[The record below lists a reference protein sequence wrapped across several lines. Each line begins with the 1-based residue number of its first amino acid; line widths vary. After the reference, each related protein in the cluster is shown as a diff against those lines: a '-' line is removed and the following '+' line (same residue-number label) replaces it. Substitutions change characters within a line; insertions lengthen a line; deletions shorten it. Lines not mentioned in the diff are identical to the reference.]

1 MINSDF
7 IFVEKYAPQKVEDC
21 ILPESLKNF
30 FTEVKDSAKVPN
42 MILSGPP
49 GIGKTSTIKALANEL
64 ERDFMVINGSD
75 ERSIDVIRNK
85 VKNYAS
91 TLSLSNTGKKI
102 LLIDEADNLT
112 HDAQLA
118 LRASIEDL
126 QKNCTFIFTCNYK
139 NKLIPP
145 LHSRAAAIDFSIPS
159 KEKPKLAADF
169 MKRII
174 SILDAEKIEYETSA
188 LVAIINKYF
197 PDFRRTLNEI
207 QRYSSSGKIDS
218 GILAQISDIKVSNLI
233 KNLKDKNFTEVRK
246 WVIQNMDNDPN
257 KILRK
262 IYDNLY
268 ESAVEST
275 IPSAILII
283 SKYQYRSAF
292 VADNEINLLACLTE
306 IMCEVEWK

>member
-1 MINSDF
+1 MHSDF
-7 IFVEKYAPQKVEDC
+7 IFVEKYAPQKVEQC
-21 ILPESLKNF
+21 ILPQSIKDF
-30 FTEVKDSAKVPN
+30 FIDVRNSGKVPN

-64 ERDFMVINGSD
+64 DRDFMVINGSD
-75 ERSIDVIRNK
+75 ERSIDIIRNK

-112 HDAQLA
+112 NDAQLA
-118 LRASIEDL
+118 LRASIEEL
-126 QKNCTFIFTCNYK
+126 QTNCTFVFTCNYK

-145 LHSRAAAIDFSIPS
+145 LHSRAAVIDFSIPT
-159 KEKPKLAADF
+159 KEKPKLAAEF
-169 MKRII
+169 MKRINE
-174 SILDAEKIEYETSA
+174 ILTTEKIEYDTSA
-188 LVAIINKYF
+188 IVGLINKYF

-207 QRYSSSGKIDS
+207 QRYSSGGKVDS
-218 GILAQISDIKVSNLI
+218 GILANVADIKVSNLVDFM
-233 KNLKDKNFTEVRK
+233 KNKNFTEVRK

-257 KILRK
+257 IVLRK
-262 IYDNLY
+262 VYDTLY
-268 ESAVEST
+268 EYALEAT
-275 IPSAILII
+275 IPAAILII

-306 IMCEVEWK
+306 VMCEVEWK

>member
-1 MINSDF
+1 MNRDF
-7 IFVEKYAPQKVEDC
+7 IFVEKYAPQKVEQC
-21 ILPESLKNF
+21 ILPESIKSF
-30 FTEVKDSAKVPN
+30 FIDVRDSGKVPN

-49 GIGKTSTIKALANEL
+49 GIGKTSTIKALAEEL
-64 ERDFMVINGSD
+64 DRDFMIINGSD
-75 ERSIDVIRNK
+75 ERSIDIIRNK

-112 HDAQLA
+112 NDAQLA
-118 LRASIEDL
+118 LRASIEEL
-126 QKNCTFIFTCNYK
+126 QSNCTFIFTCNYK

-145 LHSRAAAIDFSIPS
+145 LHSRAAVIDFSIPS
-159 KEKPKLAADF
+159 GEKPKLAADF

-174 SILDAEKIEYETSA
+174 DILSAEKIEYEKQA
-188 LVAIINKYF
+188 VVGLINKYF

-207 QRYSSSGKIDS
+207 QRYSSGGSVDS
-218 GILAQISDIKVSNLI
+218 GILANIYDVKISGLVKF
-233 KNLKDKNFTEVRK
+233 LKEKNFTEVRK

-257 KILRK
+257 VILRK
-262 IYDNLY
+262 VDDMLY
-268 ESAVEST
+268 ESAMEAT
-275 IPSAILII
+275 IPAAIVII

-292 VADNEINLLACLTE
+292 VADTEINLLACLTE

>member
-1 MINSDF
+1 MNSDF
-7 IFVEKYAPQKVEDC
+7 IFVEKYAPQKVEQC
-21 ILPESLKNF
+21 ILPQSIKDF
-30 FTEVKDSAKVPN
+30 FIDVRNSGKVPN

-64 ERDFMVINGSD
+64 DRDFMIINGSD
-75 ERSIDVIRNK
+75 ERSIDIIRNK

-112 HDAQLA
+112 NDAQLA
-118 LRASIEDL
+118 LRASIEEL
-126 QKNCTFIFTCNYK
+126 QTNCTFVFTCNYK

-145 LHSRAAAIDFSIPS
+145 LHSRAAVIDFSIPT
-159 KEKPKLAADF
+159 KEKPKLAAEF
-169 MKRII
+169 MKRINE
-174 SILDAEKIEYETSA
+174 ILTTEKIEYDTSA
-188 LVAIINKYF
+188 IVGLINKYF

-207 QRYSSSGKIDS
+207 QRYSSGGKVDS
-218 GILAQISDIKVSNLI
+218 GILANVADIKVSNLVDFM
-233 KNLKDKNFTEVRK
+233 KNKNFTEVRK

-257 KILRK
+257 IVLRK
-262 IYDNLY
+262 VYDTLY
-268 ESAVEST
+268 EYALEAT
-275 IPSAILII
+275 IPAAILII

-306 IMCEVEWK
+306 VMCEVEWK

>member
-1 MINSDF
+1 MNRDF
-7 IFVEKYAPQKVEDC
+7 IFVEKYAPQKVEQC
-21 ILPESLKNF
+21 ILPESIKSF
-30 FTEVKDSAKVPN
+30 FMDVRDSGKVPN

-49 GIGKTSTIKALANEL
+49 GIGKTSTIKTLAGEL
-64 ERDFMVINGSD
+64 DRDFMIINGSD

-112 HDAQLA
+112 NDAQLA
-118 LRASIEDL
+118 LRASIEEL
-126 QKNCTFIFTCNYK
+126 QSNCTFIFTCNYK

-145 LHSRAAAIDFSIPS
+145 LHSRAAVIDFSIPS
-159 KEKPKLAADF
+159 GEKPKLAADF

-174 SILDAEKIEYETSA
+174 EILSKEKIEFEKQA
-188 LVAIINKYF
+188 VVGLINKYF

-207 QRYSSSGKIDS
+207 QRYSSGGKVDA
-218 GILAQISDIKVSNLI
+218 GILANIYDVKISGLVKF
-233 KNLKDKNFTEVRK
+233 LKERNFTEVRK

-257 KILRK
+257 VVLRK
-262 IYDNLY
+262 VYDILY

-275 IPSAILII
+275 IPAAILII

-292 VADNEINLLACLTE
+292 VADTEINLLACLTE

>member
-1 MINSDF
+1 MKSDF
-7 IFVEKYAPQKVEDC
+7 IFVEKYAPQKVEEC
-21 ILPESLKNF
+21 ILPESIKKF
-30 FTEVKDSAKVPN
+30 FIETRDSGKVPN

-49 GIGKTSTIKALANEL
+49 GIGKTSTIKALAKEL
-64 ERDFMVINGSD
+64 DRDFMIINGSD
-75 ERSIDVIRNK
+75 ERSIDIIRNK

-112 HDAQLA
+112 NDAQLA
-118 LRASIEDL
+118 LRASIEEL
-126 QKNCTFIFTCNYK
+126 QTNCTFIFTCNYK

-145 LHSRAAAIDFSIPS
+145 LHSRVAVIDFSIPS
-159 KEKPKLAADF
+159 KERPKLAADF
-169 MKRII
+169 MKRIVD
-174 SILDAEKIEYETSA
+174 ILTTEKIQYETAAVVS
-188 LVAIINKYF
+188 LINKYF

-207 QRYSSSGKIDS
+207 QRYSSGGKVDS
-218 GILAQISDIKVSNLI
+218 GILANVYDVKVSSLV
-233 KNLKDKNFTEVRK
+233 KFLKDKNFTEVRK

-257 KILRK
+257 VVLRK

-306 IMCEVEWK
+306 VMCEVEWK

>member
-1 MINSDF
+1 MNRDF
-7 IFVEKYAPQKVEDC
+7 IFVEKYAPQKVEQC
-21 ILPESLKNF
+21 ILPESIKSF
-30 FTEVKDSAKVPN
+30 FLDVRNSGKVPN

-49 GIGKTSTIKALANEL
+49 GIGKTSTIKALAEEL
-64 ERDFMVINGSD
+64 DRDFMIINGSD
-75 ERSIDVIRNK
+75 ERSIDIIRNK

-112 HDAQLA
+112 NDAQLA
-118 LRASIEDL
+118 LRASIEEL
-126 QKNCTFIFTCNYK
+126 QSNCTFIFTCNYK

-145 LHSRAAAIDFSIPS
+145 LHSRAAVIDFSIPS
-159 KEKPKLAADF
+159 GEKPKLAADF

-174 SILDAEKIEYETSA
+174 EILSNEKIEFEKQA
-188 LVAIINKYF
+188 VVGLINKYF

-207 QRYSSSGKIDS
+207 QRYSSGGKVDS
-218 GILAQISDIKVSNLI
+218 GILANIYDVKVSGLV
-233 KNLKDKNFTEVRK
+233 KYLKEKNFTEVRK

-257 KILRK
+257 VVLRK
-262 IYDNLY
+262 VYDVLY

-275 IPSAILII
+275 IPAAILII

-292 VADNEINLLACLTE
+292 VADTEINLLACLTE

>member
-1 MINSDF
+1 MNRDF
-7 IFVEKYAPQKVEDC
+7 IFVEKYAPQKVEQC
-21 ILPESLKNF
+21 ILPESIKSF
-30 FTEVKDSAKVPN
+30 FIDVRDSGKVPN

-49 GIGKTSTIKALANEL
+49 GIGKTSTIKALAEEL
-64 ERDFMVINGSD
+64 DRDFMIINGSD
-75 ERSIDVIRNK
+75 ERSIDIIRNK

-112 HDAQLA
+112 NDAQLA
-118 LRASIEDL
+118 LRASIEEL
-126 QKNCTFIFTCNYK
+126 QSNCTFIFTCNYK

-145 LHSRAAAIDFSIPS
+145 LHSRAAVIDFSIPS
-159 KEKPKLAADF
+159 GEKPKLAADF

-174 SILDAEKIEYETSA
+174 DILSAEKIEYEKQA
-188 LVAIINKYF
+188 VVGLINKYF

-207 QRYSSSGKIDS
+207 QRYSSGGRVDS
-218 GILAQISDIKVSNLI
+218 GILANIYDVKISGLVKF
-233 KNLKDKNFTEVRK
+233 LKEKNFTEVRK

-257 KILRK
+257 VILRK
-262 IYDNLY
+262 VYDMLY
-268 ESAVEST
+268 ESAMEAT
-275 IPSAILII
+275 IPAAILII

-292 VADNEINLLACLTE
+292 VADTEINLLACLTE

>member
-1 MINSDF
+1 MMNRDF
-7 IFVEKYAPQKVEDC
+7 IFVEKYAPQNVEQC
-21 ILPESLKNF
+21 ILPESIKKF
-30 FTEVKDSAKVPN
+30 FIETRDSGKVPN

-49 GIGKTSTIKALANEL
+49 GIGKTSTIKALANDL
-64 ERDFMVINGSD
+64 DRDFMVINGSD

-102 LLIDEADNLT
+102 LLIDEGDNLT

-118 LRASIEDL
+118 LRASIEEL
-126 QKNCTFIFTCNYK
+126 QNNCTFIFTCNYK

-145 LHSRAAAIDFSIPS
+145 LHSRAASIDFSIPS
-159 KEKPKLAADF
+159 KEKPKIAAEF
-169 MKRII
+169 MKRIVD
-174 SILDAEKIEYETSA
+174 ILTSEKVEYETA
-188 LVAIINKYF
+188 AIAGIINKYF

-218 GILAQISDIKVSNLI
+218 GILATVSDVKITNLV
-233 KNLKDKNFTEVRK
+233 KYLKEKNFTEVRK
-246 WVIQNMDNDPN
+246 WVINNMDNDPN
-257 KILRK
+257 IVLRK
-262 IYDNLY
+262 VYDTLY
-268 ESAVEST
+268 DSAVEST
-275 IPSAILII
+275 IPAAILII

>member
-1 MINSDF
+1 MNRDF
-7 IFVEKYAPQKVEDC
+7 IFVEKYAPQKVEQC
-21 ILPESLKNF
+21 ILPESIKSF
-30 FTEVKDSAKVPN
+30 FVDIRDSGKVPN

-49 GIGKTSTIKALANEL
+49 GIGKTSTIKALAEEL
-64 ERDFMVINGSD
+64 ERDFMIINGSD
-75 ERSIDVIRNK
+75 ERSIDIIRNK

-112 HDAQLA
+112 NDAQLA
-118 LRASIEDL
+118 LRASIEEL
-126 QKNCTFIFTCNYK
+126 QSNCTFIFTCNYK

-145 LHSRAAAIDFSIPS
+145 LHSRAAVIDFSIPS
-159 KEKPKLAADF
+159 QEKPKLAAEF

-174 SILDAEKIEYETSA
+174 EILKSESIKYETPA
-188 LVAIINKYF
+188 VVGLINKYF

-207 QRYSSSGKIDS
+207 QRYSSGGKVDS
-218 GILAQISDIKVSNLI
+218 GILANIYDVKVSGLV
-233 KNLKDKNFTEVRK
+233 KFLKEKNFTEVRK

-257 KILRK
+257 VVLRK
-262 IYDNLY
+262 VYDILY

-275 IPSAILII
+275 IPAAILII

-292 VADNEINLLACLTE
+292 VADTEINLLACLTE

>member
-1 MINSDF
+1 MNSDF
-7 IFVEKYAPQKVEDC
+7 IFVEKYAPQKVEQC
-21 ILPESLKNF
+21 ILPQSIKDF
-30 FTEVKDSAKVPN
+30 FIDVRNSGKVPN

-64 ERDFMVINGSD
+64 DRDFMVINGSD
-75 ERSIDVIRNK
+75 ERSIDIIRNK

-112 HDAQLA
+112 NDAQLA
-118 LRASIEDL
+118 LRASIEEL
-126 QKNCTFIFTCNYK
+126 QTNCTFVFTCNYK

-145 LHSRAAAIDFSIPS
+145 LHSRAAVIDFSIPT
-159 KEKPKLAADF
+159 KEKPKLAAEF
-169 MKRII
+169 MKRINE
-174 SILDAEKIEYETSA
+174 ILTTEKIEYDTSA
-188 LVAIINKYF
+188 IVGLINKYF

-207 QRYSSSGKIDS
+207 QRYSSGGKVDS
-218 GILAQISDIKVSNLI
+218 GILANVADIKVSNLVDFM
-233 KNLKDKNFTEVRK
+233 KNKNFTEVRK

-257 KILRK
+257 IVLRK
-262 IYDNLY
+262 VYDTLY
-268 ESAVEST
+268 EYALEST
-275 IPSAILII
+275 IPAAILII

-306 IMCEVEWK
+306 VMCEVEWK

>member
-1 MINSDF
+1 MNRDF
-7 IFVEKYAPQKVEDC
+7 IFVEKYSPQKVEQC
-21 ILPESLKNF
+21 ILPESIKNF
-30 FTEVKDSAKVPN
+30 FLDVRNSGKVPN

-49 GIGKTSTIKALANEL
+49 GIGKTSTIKALAEEL
-64 ERDFMVINGSD
+64 DRDFMIINGSD
-75 ERSIDVIRNK
+75 ERSIDIIRNK

-112 HDAQLA
+112 NDAQLA
-118 LRASIEDL
+118 LRASIEEL
-126 QKNCTFIFTCNYK
+126 QSNCTFVFTCNYK

-145 LHSRAAAIDFSIPS
+145 LHSRVAVIDFSIPS
-159 KEKPKLAADF
+159 GEKPKLAADF

-174 SILDAEKIEYETSA
+174 EILSNEKIEFEKQA
-188 LVAIINKYF
+188 VVGLINKYF

-207 QRYSSSGKIDS
+207 QRYSSGGKVDS
-218 GILAQISDIKVSNLI
+218 GILANIYDVKISGLVKF
-233 KNLKDKNFTEVRK
+233 LKERNFTEVRK

-257 KILRK
+257 VVLRK
-262 IYDNLY
+262 IYDILY

-275 IPSAILII
+275 IPAAILII

-292 VADNEINLLACLTE
+292 VADTEINLLACLTE

>member
-1 MINSDF
+1 MNRDF
-7 IFVEKYAPQKVEDC
+7 IFVEKYAPQKVEQC
-21 ILPESLKNF
+21 ILPESIKSF
-30 FTEVKDSAKVPN
+30 FLDVRNSGKVPN

-49 GIGKTSTIKALANEL
+49 GIGKTSTIKALAEEL
-64 ERDFMVINGSD
+64 DRDFMIINGSD
-75 ERSIDVIRNK
+75 ERSIDIIRNK

-112 HDAQLA
+112 NDAQLA
-118 LRASIEDL
+118 LRASIEEL
-126 QKNCTFIFTCNYK
+126 QSNCTFVFTCNYK

-145 LHSRAAAIDFSIPS
+145 LHSRVAVIDFSIPS
-159 KEKPKLAADF
+159 SEKPKLAADF

-174 SILDAEKIEYETSA
+174 DILSVEKIEYEKQA
-188 LVAIINKYF
+188 VVGLINKYF

-207 QRYSSSGKIDS
+207 QRYSSGGKVDS
-218 GILAQISDIKVSNLI
+218 GILANIYDVKISGLVKF
-233 KNLKDKNFTEVRK
+233 LKEKNFTEVRK

-257 KILRK
+257 VILRK
-262 IYDNLY
+262 VYDMLY
-268 ESAVEST
+268 ESAVEAT
-275 IPSAILII
+275 IPAAILII

-292 VADNEINLLACLTE
+292 VADTEINLLACLTE

>member
-1 MINSDF
+1 MNSDF
-7 IFVEKYAPQKVEDC
+7 IFVEKYAPQKVEQC
-21 ILPESLKNF
+21 ILPQSIKDF
-30 FTEVKDSAKVPN
+30 FIDVRNSGKVPN

-64 ERDFMVINGSD
+64 DRDFMVINGSD
-75 ERSIDVIRNK
+75 ERSIDIIRNK

-112 HDAQLA
+112 NDAQLA
-118 LRASIEDL
+118 LRASIEEL
-126 QKNCTFIFTCNYK
+126 QTNCTFVFTCNYK

-145 LHSRAAAIDFSIPS
+145 LHSRAAVIDFSIPT
-159 KEKPKLAADF
+159 KEKPKLAAEF
-169 MKRII
+169 MKRINE
-174 SILDAEKIEYETSA
+174 ILTTEKIEYDTSA
-188 LVAIINKYF
+188 IVGLINKYF

-207 QRYSSSGKIDS
+207 QRYSSGGKVDS
-218 GILAQISDIKVSNLI
+218 GILANVADIKVSNLVDFM
-233 KNLKDKNFTEVRK
+233 KNKNFTEVRK

-257 KILRK
+257 IVLRK
-262 IYDNLY
+262 VYDTLY
-268 ESAVEST
+268 EYALEAT
-275 IPSAILII
+275 IPAAILII

-306 IMCEVEWK
+306 VMCEVEWK

>member
-1 MINSDF
+1 MNSDF
-7 IFVEKYAPQKVEDC
+7 IFVEKYAPKRVEDC
-21 ILPESLKNF
+21 ILPESIKNF
-30 FTEVKDSAKVPN
+30 FIEVRDSGKIPN

-49 GIGKTSTIKALANEL
+49 GIGKTSTIKALALEL
-64 ERDFMVINGSD
+64 DRDFMVINGSD

-118 LRASIEDL
+118 LRASIEEL
-126 QKNCTFIFTCNYK
+126 QTNCTFIFTCNYK

-145 LHSRAAAIDFSIPS
+145 LHSRAAAIEFLIPP
-159 KEKPKLAADF
+159 KEKPKLASDF
-169 MKRII
+169 MKRILN
-174 SILDAEKIEYETSA
+174 ILELEKIDCESSA
-188 LVAIINKYF
+188 LAGIINKYF
-197 PDFRRTLNEI
+197 PDFRRTLNEV
-207 QRYSSSGKIDS
+207 QRYSSSGKLDS
-218 GILAQISDIKVSNLI
+218 GILAQISDVTVSNLI
-233 KNLKDKNFTEVRK
+233 KHLKDKNFTEVRK

-262 IYDNLY
+262 VYDSLY
-268 ESAVEST
+268 DTAVEST
-275 IPSAILII
+275 IPAAILII

-292 VADNEINLLACLTE
+292 VADNEINLIACLTE

>member
-1 MINSDF
+1 MNSDF
-7 IFVEKYAPQKVEDC
+7 IFVERYAPKRVEDC
-21 ILPESLKNF
+21 ILPESIKNF
-30 FTEVKDSAKVPN
+30 FIEVRDSGKIPN

-49 GIGKTSTIKALANEL
+49 GIGKTSTIKALALEL
-64 ERDFMVINGSD
+64 DRDFMVINGSD

-118 LRASIEDL
+118 LRASIEEL
-126 QKNCTFIFTCNYK
+126 QTNCTFIFTCNYK

-145 LHSRAAAIDFSIPS
+145 LHSRAAAIEFLIPP
-159 KEKPKLAADF
+159 KEKPKLASDF
-169 MKRII
+169 MKRILN
-174 SILDAEKIEYETSA
+174 ILELEKIDCESSA
-188 LVAIINKYF
+188 LAGIINKYF
-197 PDFRRTLNEI
+197 PDFRRTLNEV
-207 QRYSSSGKIDS
+207 QRYSSSGKLDS
-218 GILAQISDIKVSNLI
+218 GILAHVSDVTVSSLI
-233 KNLKDKNFTEVRK
+233 KHLKDKNFTEVRK
-246 WVIQNMDNDPN
+246 WVIQNIDNDPN

-262 IYDNLY
+262 VYDSLY
-268 ESAVEST
+268 DTAVEST
-275 IPSAILII
+275 IPAAILVI

-292 VADNEINLLACLTE
+292 VADSEINLIACLTE

>member
-1 MINSDF
+1 MNSDF
-7 IFVEKYAPQKVEDC
+7 IFVEKYAPQKVEQC
-21 ILPESLKNF
+21 ILPQSIKDF
-30 FTEVKDSAKVPN
+30 FIDVRNSGKVPN

-64 ERDFMVINGSD
+64 DRDFMIINGSD
-75 ERSIDVIRNK
+75 ERSIDIIRNK

-112 HDAQLA
+112 NDAQLA
-118 LRASIEDL
+118 LRASIEEL
-126 QKNCTFIFTCNYK
+126 QTNCTFVFTCNYK

-145 LHSRAAAIDFSIPS
+145 LHSRAAVIDFSIPT
-159 KEKPKLAADF
+159 KEKPKLAAEF
-169 MKRII
+169 MKRINE
-174 SILDAEKIEYETSA
+174 ILTTEKIEYDTSA
-188 LVAIINKYF
+188 IVGLINKYF

-207 QRYSSSGKIDS
+207 QRYSSGGKVDS
-218 GILAQISDIKVSNLI
+218 GILANVADIKVSNLVDFM
-233 KNLKDKNFTEVRK
+233 KNKNFTEVRK

-257 KILRK
+257 IVLRK
-262 IYDNLY
+262 VYDTLY
-268 ESAVEST
+268 EYALEST
-275 IPSAILII
+275 IPAAILII

-306 IMCEVEWK
+306 VMCEVEWK